1 MGKRGKRA
9 GGDGPVATALKCVG
23 RGRSLEVVSKEHFM
37 MRREGMAEVSSC
49 CDCQRQR
56 TETSSG
62 QASRKCHRRR
72 AHGRLHSPVIMRLG
86 DSINV
91 SVKNKL
97 KNAEDSDA
105 SSDDGSYSSDSNM
118 SYLNSGLTSYIYGQQ
133 QHGYYYGDDSKNLNA
148 FLSAIEKVHQKDT
161 TDLSSTLNNL
171 DENVPCSKKSTRV
184 SSPTSTLARTAMLN
198 NLLHYHSHA
207 TTVGGSTCQ
216 GSSRYSKRNGFVPFE
231 SDNVEVICNDL
242 HSGGTTTGD
251 GQNVNWD
258 EYEGSEESSS
268 VVSSS
273 ESSTEYDT
281 ASRSDYDELSCEELH
296 RLTSYATGYDLTQY
310 NCMSAQCTTCVAS
323 QSATNFAYQL
333 WMPEYYAQGNDLLK
347 VDSGMQE
354 YGYESYEDYNK
365 CSSGSDNECC
375 SVVVSTG
382 PGKVEVSV
390 SLSRD
395 KGKHNIRRRRH
406 LGSTGSN
413 WQATPFAT
421 LNTVS
426 IDLTDSD
433 VTFSVHYPPSDSP
446 AATYQTPATSMA
458 SYPSSSMYGNM
469 YSNNGSDYSPYAAYP
484 YDMMAP
490 SLAAPYGVYQSP
502 YAPSAY
508 YMYPMVSIPAPLCV
522 PRNLKCLESQ
532 CLCMVPAQEIRNCK
546 HCFLTISSFST
557 VLVVSRFMSFFLT
570 TFFVNGIVI
579 IYK

>member
-1 MGKRGKRA
+1 MGKRGRRA
-9 GGDGPVATALKCVG
+9 GGDGSVATAMKCVG

-49 CDCQRQR
+49 CDCQRKR
-56 TETSSG
+56 TETSSP
-62 QASRKCHRRR
+62 SRKCHRRR

-105 SSDDGSYSSDSNM
+105 SSDDGSYSGDSYM
-118 SYLNSGLTSYIYGQQ
+118 SYLNSGLTSYIYGQQQ

-171 DENVPCSKKSTRV
+171 DENVPSNKKSARV

-207 TTVGGSTCQ
+207 TTVGGSTCK

-242 HSGGTTTGD
+242 HSGGTTTTD

-268 VVSSS
+268 VMSSS

-347 VDSGMQE
+347 VDAGTQE
-354 YGYESYEDYNK
+354 YGYDSYEDYNTG
-365 CSSGSDNECC
+365 SSGSDSECC

-382 PGKVEVSV
+382 PGKVEVSI
-390 SLSRD
+390 SRSRD
-395 KGKHNIRRRRH
+395 KGKHNYRRRRH
-406 LGSTGSN
+406 VGHTGSN

-433 VTFSVHYPPSDSP
+433 VTFSVHYPPNDSP
-446 AATYQTPATSMA
+446 AAPTYQTPATSMA
-458 SYPSSSMYGNM
+458 SYSSSMYGNI
-469 YSNNGSDYSPYAAYP
+469 YNNNGSDYSPYAAYP

-502 YAPSAY
+502 YAPPAY

-522 PRNLKCLESQ
+522 PRNLKCLASER
-532 CLCMVPAQEIRNCK
+532 LCMVPAQEIRNCK
-546 HCFLTISSFST
+546 HRLLTLI
-557 VLVVSRFMSFFLT
+557 LVVSRFM
-570 TFFVNGIVI
+570 
-579 IYK
+579 